1 MGPAPSVQGT
11 PGAGPPAT
19 ALGSKLCPQG
29 LSPLGWP
36 SWALQGPQRP
46 PQGQPGAG
54 GPNLGVCP
62 TRSPMSSLH
71 CRPGGAG
78 RDREGSRHP
87 TAGKGA
93 PGPRGTHVLTYGPE
107 HRVKGAHVLPV
118 RGEVHPGDAELLAWE
133 LLYPLGGAAP
143 QDPGALASHVLGD
156 QRSHLLQRVE
166 RVRGEGPALGGGG
179 PAETTCLSRT
189 SGGGG
194 RPHAPLWGPCSLRS

>member
-1 MGPAPSVQGT
+1 MEG
-11 PGAGPPAT
+11 
-19 ALGSKLCPQG
+19 LGEAERNSREREREREK
-29 LSPLGWP
+29 
-36 SWALQGPQRP
+36 A
-46 PQGQPGAG
+46 GAG
-54 GPNLGVCP
+54 GIA
-62 TRSPMSSLH
+62 RSE
-71 CRPGGAG
+71 REAGPGGAG